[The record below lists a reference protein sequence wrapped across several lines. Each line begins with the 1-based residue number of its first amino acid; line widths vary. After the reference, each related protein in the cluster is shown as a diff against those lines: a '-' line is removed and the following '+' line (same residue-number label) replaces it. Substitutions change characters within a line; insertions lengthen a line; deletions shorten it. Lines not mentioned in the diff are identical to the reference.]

1 MIACE
6 DYTLQFIKEYANEI
20 SDSDIEEVQAKTLF
34 KKFQEFVTEYNFK
47 VDISMTRFGLKL
59 KNLGLKNIIKG
70 RNNKGYYYKIYG
82 IKLYE
87 ELGLGANPYVLEESD
102 SD

>member
-1 MIACE
+1 MWRLYITI
-6 DYTLQFIKEYANEI
+6 YKEYANEVNG
-20 SDSDIEEVQAKTLF
+20 DDIKEVQAKVLF
-34 KKFQEFVTEYNFK
+34 KKFQEFITEYNFK

-59 KNLGLKNIIKG
+59 KNLGLKSIIKG
-70 RNNKGYYYKIYG
+70 RNNKGYYYKIEG

-87 ELGLGANPYVLEESD
+87 ELGLQDNPNILIEND